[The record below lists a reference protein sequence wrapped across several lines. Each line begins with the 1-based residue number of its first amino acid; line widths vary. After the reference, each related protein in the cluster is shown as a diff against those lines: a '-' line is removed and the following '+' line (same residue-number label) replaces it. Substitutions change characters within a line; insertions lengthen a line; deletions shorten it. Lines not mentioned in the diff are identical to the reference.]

1 MPASAFTPE
10 LAKNLFVDSAERPA
24 AVALAAEIQAKIQAE
39 MKAKIQAKIQ
49 RSDGDPGEET

>member
-1 MPASAFTPE
+1 
-10 LAKNLFVDSAERPA
+10 LFVDSAERPA